1 MNLLIADSGS
11 TKTDWALL
19 SDGDVV
25 RQWQT
30 SGINPVM
37 QTTNSI
43 IATLQSDYSHWSDF
57 DVDKVRF
64 YGAGCMGGES
74 SLTVRQALFSICKG
88 NPHIEVAS
96 DLLGAAC
103 ALFGSEPG
111 VACVLGTGSNSGFF
125 DGSVITCNVPPLGY
139 ILGDEGSGAYIG
151 KCVVSNCLKGLTS
164 VALTEKLYSWSGLT
178 YYQFIESVYR
188 KPFANRFL
196 ARFTQFAKENIDSEE
211 IQQIIESA
219 FETFVQRNLLQYEGV
234 ENVNI
239 GFVGGVA
246 VAFEE
251 QLRKVLKRHFSNDIV
266 IMSSPIEGLIRHAK

>member
-19 SDGDVV
+19 RDGVVV

-37 QTTNSI
+37 QTTISI
-43 IATLQSDYSHWSDF
+43 VATLQNDYSEWTDF
-57 DVDKVRF
+57 EVDEVRF
-64 YGAGCMGGES
+64 YGAGCIGGES
-74 SLTVRQALFSICKG
+74 NLTVRQALQGICLG
-88 NPHIEVAS
+88 DPQIEVSS

-111 VACVLGTGSNSGFF
+111 VACILGTGANSGLF
-125 DGSVITCNVPPLGY
+125 DGKQITSNVPPLGY

-151 KCVVSNCLKGLTS
+151 KSIVSNCLKGLTS
-164 VALTEKLYSWSGLT
+164 AELTAKLYEWSGLT

-196 ARFTQFAKENIDSEE
+196 SGFSRFAKENIDSEE
-211 IQQIIESA
+211 VQQIIESA
-219 FETFVQRNLLQYEGV
+219 FEAFVQRNLLQYEGV
-234 ENVNI
+234 ENVKI
-239 GFVGGVA
+239 GFVGSVA

-251 QLRKVLKRHFSNDIV
+251 QLRRVLTRHFSCEIV
-266 IMSSPIEGLIRHAK
+266 VMSSPIDGLIRHAK